1 MAIVINEYDKTK
13 AAASEYAN
21 FAVLIPGA
29 VASGKGDCFDD
40 NDIYECASQADFEDK
55 IGLAQLASFSV
66 GEKVEAK
73 ACEAEA
79 IEIGDGDYYEIEP
92 DIDVYTREELKDANS
107 VGRLIS
113 YDAGTKKYY
122 KYTYLFHSDG
132 HGLFSKNETYYRVT
146 ELGQDAQ
153 EPTENDTQIGNQ
165 IAYEL
170 LGLGYTVYYKKID
183 ADTNFTNI
191 FAGLED
197 KANYDFRY
205 IMSGFIDP
213 SDDIQKAMMDL
224 ANTRQDCIALL
235 DIKRESYK
243 NKSLAEKVTGIA
255 NYVNGCSDAG
265 KNCAFFAPSVTYS
278 LQRSAAYKEAYVNNY
293 KFPASFHYLACAAKS
308 SERYAEWYANSGYTR
323 GISDFNIASVDA
335 IFGEAAIEKLQPRA
349 VKDGIETKHAV
360 NLIAK
365 FRDQYLLWGNRTAY
379 VLRNENS
386 ALGDLVASDFLN
398 IRQLCCTLKKQI
410 YVACRQLSFDPNSN
424 VLWFNFKNKIRPILE
439 KMKTDQGI
447 EDYEFVKIETDKKAT
462 LKAQIRIIP
471 IEAVEDFNIDVMLE
485 DNLEGVV
492 IGDTDNSENE

>member
-13 AAASEYAN
+13 ATASEYAN
-21 FAVLIPGA
+21 FAVLIPGT

-40 NDIYECASQADFEDK
+40 NGIYECMSQADFEEK
-55 IGLAQLASFSV
+55 IGLAKLADFGTPNAGDACEVAEVTKITGV
-66 GEKVEAK
+66 GIPDGYYKIDKDVEAYIKSETAGSAKVGKLTDKDGYTYTK
-73 ACEAEA
+73 AFVS
-79 IEIGDGDYYEIEP
+79 DGYGLFADNEVYYVI
-92 DIDVYTREELKDANS
+92 TEEGTDPVTANS
-107 VGRLIS
+107 
-113 YDAGTKKYY
+113 
-122 KYTYLFHSDG
+122 
-132 HGLFSKNETYYRVT
+132 
-146 ELGQDAQ
+146 
-153 EPTENDTQIGNQ
+153 TQMGNQ

-170 LGLGYTVYYKKID
+170 LGLGYTVYYKKIENT
-183 ADTNFTNI
+183 TNFTDI

-213 SDDIQKAMMDL
+213 SDDIQIAMMSL

-235 DIKRESYK
+235 DVKSDVYK

-255 NYVNGCSDAG
+255 TYVNDCSDAG
-265 KNCAFFAPSVTYS
+265 KNCAFFAPAVTYS
-278 LQRSAAYKEAYVNNY
+278 LQRTQAYQTAYDGNY

-349 VKDGIETKHAV
+349 IKDGIETNHAV

-379 VLRNENS
+379 TLRNENS
-386 ALGDLVASDFLN
+386 ELGDLVASDFLN

-424 VLWFNFKNKIRPILE
+424 VLWYNFKNKIRPILE

-447 EDYEFVKIETDKKAT
+447 EDYEFVKVETDKKAT
-462 LKAQIRIIP
+462 LKAQIRIVP

-485 DNLEGVV
+485 DSIEGVV
-492 IGDTDNSENE
+492 VADADNSENE